1 MRSLVIVFASKSM
14 ASVAVE
20 AHMLSEKERKEAF

>member
-1 MRSLVIVFASKSM
+1 M

-20 AHMLSEKERKEAF
+20 AHMLSEKERREAF